1 MLEAE
6 KRNDALDN
14 IKGSGNISRV
24 QTLEFRI
31 SLGGGGSEEIWNSSE
46 NMHFFFEG
54 FPNLINTFKGVKLW
68 RIMLVSVNK
77 LTTIFN

>member
-31 SLGGGGSEEIWNSSE
+31 SLGGGGSKEIWNSSE
-46 NMHFFFEG
+46 NMHFFF
-54 FPNLINTFKGVKLW
+54 NASLIPSSELDPLKKQFREK
-68 RIMLVSVNK
+68 
-77 LTTIFN
+77 F